1 MAEYRKKPVV
11 VEAIQWFKGMDIDG
25 VICMK
30 RLSDDSEDGG
40 LYKDIEGNYWHVPFE
55 LPLRYE
61 DDNGRLIV
69 QHPCWG
75 WIETLGNNSGH
86 VVHEGD
92 YIITGVGGENYPIY
106 PIKEEVFLK
115 TYEPVDDVTSMVSKE
130 MAQLARVR
138 AYTNI

>member
-1 MAEYRKKPVV
+1 MMAEYRKKPVV
-11 VEAIQWFKGMDIDG
+11 IEATQWFKGMDVDG

-30 RLSDDSEDGG
+30 RLSDDSEGGG
-40 LYKDIEGNYWHVPFE
+40 LYRDIEGNYWHAPFE

-75 WIETLGNNSGH
+75 WIETLDSGH

-92 YIITGVGGENYPIY
+92 YIIKDVNGEIY
-106 PIKEEVFLK
+106 PCKADIFEK
-115 TYEPVDDVTSMVSKE
+115 TYEPADEVAKMVDKE

-138 AYTNI
+138 AYTNS